1 MPKNNRLRHP
11 DGRFKSAKSE
21 ADIEKEEFLALAME
35 RFKLAEAAES
45 RYRREALE
53 DFEFYTGNQ
62 WPADIKTQRDRD
74 RKPCLTINRLKPS
87 KRIITNE
94 FRQQRPAIQVNPLG
108 DGATV
113 ETADFLQGIYRHIE
127 VGSDAEVA
135 DDIAFDHMVIGG
147 LAWIEVST
155 SYKKGA
161 KKRADGTKPQEIRI
175 KAARRPFM
183 HYADPTADEPDY
195 SDADWHFKIHDF
207 TRAEFKAKWPN
218 AEAASL
224 EDFSSVGDNAS
235 SWLSKSHVR
244 VAEYWYM
251 STAPTERE
259 DESEPADDVAL
270 GDSPDE
276 IAEQKLQDDDSE
288 PICWKSMITAV
299 DILERKETVW
309 DSIPNVPM
317 VGEDLD
323 INGERYIAGMVRD
336 AKDPQRQFN
345 YWETKCTEAIAL
357 APMSPY
363 KGYKEVIEGQEAQW
377 QSANRNND
385 AVLVG
390 NAIIKDG
397 QLLPLPT
404 RESPNV
410 DIQGLAAM
418 RQSAAANLEAVTGL
432 NDATLGRVRP
442 DESGK
447 AVLARQK
454 QGDIT
459 NLNYS
464 DNASRTK
471 RRVGRLILPAIRKV
485 YDIPHLMRIIKPDGT
500 TDHIITHVGADQRD
514 AAEQLAKDNQAVKN
528 ILDLSVGSYDVTIS
542 VGPSYQTKR
551 QEAVASIMALISAA
565 PNVLSIVGDL
575 LVGNMD
581 WSNAPEIAKRMK
593 KMLPAQLQD
602 EDSANSPA
610 AQAQQ
615 AQAQLAAL
623 QQAHQQVLGALQQAQ
638 QIIQTKQ
645 VEMQGKLG
653 IEEIKKNTQLAL
665 AEWDRVTKWG
675 LAEIST
681 RAQKEQTRSETDA
694 ELTTE
699 MHRSAHDL
707 ALATTSHQQTLE
719 QQQQAQTAQ
728 AAQQA
733 AAAQQQQQNSAPP
746 GE

>member
-1 MPKNNRLRHP
+1 MPKSNRLRHP
-11 DGRFKSAKSE
+11 DGRFKAAKSE

-35 RFKLAEAAES
+35 RFRLAEAAEA

-53 DFEFYTGNQ
+53 DFEFYTGKQ
-62 WPADIKTQRDRD
+62 WPADILAQRNRD

-108 DGATV
+108 DGASV
-113 ETADFLQGIYRHIE
+113 ETSEFLQGIIRHIE

-135 DDIAFDHMVIGG
+135 DDTAFDHMVIGG
-147 LAWIEVST
+147 LGWLECST
-155 SYKKGA
+155 AYRKGSRKKE
-161 KKRADGTKPQEIRI
+161 QEIRI

-183 HYADPTADEPDY
+183 HYADPTAEEHDY
-195 SDADWHFKIHDF
+195 SDAGWHFKIHDF
-207 TRAEFKAKWPN
+207 TLAEFKATFGDDT
-218 AEAASL
+218 AAASL
-224 EDFSSVGDNAS
+224 EDFSSIGDDAK
-235 SWLSKSHVR
+235 SWLSKDHVR

-251 STAPTERE
+251 SNEPIARV
-259 DESEPADDVAL
+259 DESEPAAEIDLDES
-270 GDSPDE
+270 DEPDE
-276 IAEQKLQDDDSE
+276 QESEDDGAE
-288 PICWKSMITAV
+288 PVCWKALITAV

-317 VGEDLD
+317 IGEDLD

-363 KGYKEVIEGQEAQW
+363 KSYKEVIEGQEAQW

-390 NAIIKDG
+390 NAVIKEN
-397 QLLPLPT
+397 QLLPLPV

-418 RQSAAANLEAVTGL
+418 RQSSAANLEAVTGL
-432 NDATLGRVRP
+432 NDATLGRVRS

-464 DNASRTK
+464 DNASRAK
-471 RRVGRLILPAIRKV
+471 RRVGRLIIPAIPKV
-485 YDIPHLMRIIKPDGT
+485 YDLPQIMRIIKPDGT
-500 TDHIITHVGADQRD
+500 NDHIITHVGADQRE
-514 AAEQLAKDNQAVKN
+514 AAEQLAKDNQAIKN

-565 PNVLSIVGDL
+565 PNILSIVGDL

-593 KMLPAQLQD
+593 KMLPPQLQD

-645 VEMQGKLG
+645 IETQGKYG
-653 IEEIKKNTQLAL
+653 IEEIKKNTALAL

-675 LAEIST
+675 LAEIQT
-681 RAQKEQTRSETDA
+681 KAQKEQTRSETDA
-694 ELTTE
+694 ELTKE
-699 MHRSAHDL
+699 MHASAHDL
-707 ALATTSHQQTLE
+707 ALATTSHENAKDL
-719 QQQQAQTAQ
+719 
-728 AAQQA
+728 AAHNVAIQPPPEPA
-733 AAAQQQQQNSAPP
+733 ADSTQPQP
-746 GE
+746 